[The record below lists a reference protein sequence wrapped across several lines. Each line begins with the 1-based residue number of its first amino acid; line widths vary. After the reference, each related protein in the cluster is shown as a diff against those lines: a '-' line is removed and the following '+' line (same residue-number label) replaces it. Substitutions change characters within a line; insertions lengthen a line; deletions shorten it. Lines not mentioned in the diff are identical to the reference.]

1 MLDGLPMII
10 LGGTAHPPDAHGQP
24 IVNDDMETLNSKIAL
39 SEARTDTKFAQLTG
53 RIDLLLA
60 TVGDIDR
67 RQSDRSASVEHRMA
81 ELRTTVLTDNRHTRS
96 TVRNTGFALAG
107 LIIASLGTVIA
118 GVSLYPSVFGFG
130 LQVRDIV
137 RQEVASAAVE
147 RSKSGLPAGSGT
159 VSP

>member
-1 MLDGLPMII
+1 MD
-10 LGGTAHPPDAHGQP
+10 
-24 IVNDDMETLNSKIAL
+24 VRIAL
-39 SEARTDTKFAQLTG
+39 VEARTDTKFAHLSG
-53 RIDLLLA
+53 RMDLLLKA
-60 TVGDIDR
+60 VGDL
-67 RQSDRSASVEHRMA
+67 SDRSNLVERQMT

-130 LQVRDIV
+130 LQLRDIV

-147 RSKSGLPAGSGT
+147 RSTSRLPAGSGT
-159 VSP
+159 ASP